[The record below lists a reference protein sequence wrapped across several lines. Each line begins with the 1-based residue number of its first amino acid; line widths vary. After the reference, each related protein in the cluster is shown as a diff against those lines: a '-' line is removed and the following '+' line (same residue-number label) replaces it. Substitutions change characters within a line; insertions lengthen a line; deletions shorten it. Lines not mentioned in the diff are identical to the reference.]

1 MIDGEVRELVRKRA
15 NNRCEYCL
23 RQQAHHSDLTHHAEH
38 IVAKSHG
45 GSDDLGNLA
54 LSCQRC
60 NLRKGPNL
68 TGIDPVTRQATSLFH
83 PRRDQWDEHFRV
95 DGFCLEGITATGRAT
110 TQVLGMKTRGGWNC
124 GENYSLRENSHELGV
139 YSLCVIAAAGA

>member
-1 MIDGEVRELVRKRA
+1 VIDGEVRELVRRRA

-23 RQQAHHSDLTHHAEH
+23 LQQAYSDLTHHVEH

-68 TGIDPVTRQATSLFH
+68 TGIDPVTSQATSLFH
-83 PRRDQWDEHFRV
+83 PRPDQCD
-95 DGFCLEGITATGRAT
+95 
-110 TQVLGMKTRGGWNC
+110 
-124 GENYSLRENSHELGV
+124 
-139 YSLCVIAAAGA
+139 